1 MCGRLNIIDDP
12 AVIALCEVLGIDLWP
27 QKEHESPSAS
37 QQLLFS
43 RFTRVA
49 NKISIIREL
58 NGKRG
63 LEQAVWW
70 LLLDQSNEGFK
81 ASKWTS
87 FNTRYDKL
95 NAFKS
100 AGYEAYRHSRCI
112 IPVKGFGET
121 QGKGANAVYTD
132 FVAES
137 GAIALGGLCREW
149 IHSVTGERVL
159 SCSVITLPAHEQLKT
174 FHEKSTPLMLP
185 QDDSTMD
192 MWLDCTLTEVDVFND
207 LLVPHIPQDL
217 LAQQID
223 KPSTF
228 NPLGE
233 TVRIAADSGDGY

>member
-1 MCGRLNIIDDP
+1 MCGRLNVIDAP
-12 AVIALCEVLGIDLWP
+12 AIIALCEVLGINLWP
-27 QKEHESPSAS
+27 DKENETHSAS

-43 RFTRVA
+43 RFTKVA
-49 NKISIIREL
+49 NKVSIIREV
-58 NGKRG
+58 NGQRC

-70 LLLDQSNEGFK
+70 LLLEQTSDGFK
-81 ASKWTS
+81 PSKWTS

-95 NAFKS
+95 DSFRS

-121 QGKGANAVYTD
+121 QGKGANALYTD
-132 FVAES
+132 FVAEH
-137 GAIALGGLCREW
+137 GAMALGGLCREW
-149 IHSVTGERVL
+149 IHAITGERVL
-159 SCSVITLPAHEQLKT
+159 SCSVITLPAHERLKS

-185 QDDSTMD
+185 QNDSTMD
-192 MWLDCTLTEVDVFND
+192 MWLDCRLTEVDVFND

-228 NPLGE
+228 NPVGDAL
-233 TVRIAADSGDGY
+233 RIAAN